1 VRIVNATAVE
11 IHYEIKGGP
20 LRMTMSTCDLL
31 PGEEEVWR
39 QPYRG
44 LMPECEVLIEV
55 SGETLR
61 ATVSADAT
69 VRVTPAGIQLG

>member
-1 VRIVNATAVE
+1 MRIVNGTGVE

-55 SGETLR
+55 GGETLR
-61 ATVSADAT
+61 ATVSGDAT
-69 VRVTPAGIQLG
+69 VRVTDAGIVVG

>member
-1 VRIVNATAVE
+1 MNGTAEE

-44 LMPECEVLIEV
+44 LMPECEVYIEV
-55 SGETLR
+55 GGQTLR
-61 ATVSADAT
+61 ATVPADAT
-69 VRVTPAGIQLG
+69 VRVTDQGITVG